1 MWGAQACLWGDRS
14 HAEVTAA
21 LAHSASPC
29 CRFVS
34 RIFVVPDHPE
44 LLLSSSGVSATLSW
58 APLGSSVVT
67 EQSHARGQELILCS
81 QSWFGRQSSFFT
93 GGRPLDGACF
103 LQFRAG
109 WAFLLLVAW
118 TWVCVCVCRSGCAEL
133 EGLVQG
139 VRSKG
144 CYICHNIVI
153 PFQTVGGGTLSESIG
168 TWVWSPLLLT
178 LLGIPMCFS
187 LCKCLVIDVPV
198 CLCTCVLLCVHTW
211 PKYSLA
217 CDIMLPCVLCL
228 FCSVW
233 LPIFLSIKET

>member
-14 HAEVTAA
+14 RAEVTAA
-21 LAHSASPC
+21 PAHFASLC

-44 LLLSSSGVSATLSW
+44 LLLSSSGVSATPLQ

-67 EQSHARGQELILCS
+67 ERSHALGQELILCS

-109 WAFLLLVAW
+109 WALLLLVAMDLG
-118 TWVCVCVCRSGCAEL
+118 VCVCRSVYVEL

-144 CYICHNIVI
+144 CCYICHNIVI

-178 LLGIPMCFS
+178 HAQYPHVFLLVQMPG
-187 LCKCLVIDVPV
+187 
-198 CLCTCVLLCVHTW
+198 H
-211 PKYSLA
+211 
-217 CDIMLPCVLCL
+217 
-228 FCSVW
+228 
-233 LPIFLSIKET
+233 